1 MMTPRRC
8 SYAFLALAGLA
19 LAACS
24 SDPSPGVNGADPG
37 TLEAPIAYVRRP
49 IPVDK
54 NGGELQPD
62 LRDPTFFMAGGDV
75 YVRSNSTVTASETN
89 ITAAITG
96 GQGDVKDLMPS
107 FDGTRLLFSLRLFDE
122 NENDD
127 EVPSWNI
134 YEYNLEE
141 PLGADNPR
149 RIIGSDFT
157 AEEGDDLAPAYLP
170 DGRIVFSSNRQVD
183 ARKMLLDEGK
193 PPFKALTER
202 GRNQAFVLH
211 VMDEDGQ
218 NISQLSFNQSHD
230 LYPTV
235 LSGLWPGEIL
245 YTRWDHAGGNDAMNL
260 YRMKPDGSGL
270 EAVFGMHDHAFG
282 RTTDGSNDQT
292 VQLLR
297 PLEMEDGRIL
307 VQAKS
312 YDNTYGGGDLMIVNV
327 EDYIDNHQPVS
338 SRSGL
343 AGPAA
348 EPATIEAVTAQPDTL
363 SRAGRYGSAWPLW
376 DGSNRLL
383 LSKSTCTLAIGNN
396 DPAVEAELHPCIE
409 PWLSDPAAEEVS
421 PSYSIW
427 LYDMSSDAQ
436 KIVVRAEPGQVVTDV
451 VALQSRP
458 RPSVISDSLPDE
470 GWAAETL
477 GALHIRSVYDLGT
490 GSFDPAYFGQTIGAA
505 SIEEL
510 RDPAQSVA
518 ADRPARF
525 VRFVK
530 AVALP
535 DPDDPD
541 LDNPPD
547 LDRAA
552 FGPQRN
558 QGMREIVGYAPVA
571 PDGSV
576 KVKLPANVPLAVS
589 VLDQYGRRI
598 SPRHENWFQVR
609 PGQTTECS
617 GCHVESGNQA
627 PLPHARKDAEA
638 PSINPGAPLDNVFP
652 NTLNPDTGEAY
663 FADAG
668 KTMAEA
674 RFQLASSEPEV
685 SANVDFVDVWTDPAV
700 RAPDAEIHYDYGNL
714 DALLKVPTI
723 GRCLPDSSRDFT
735 CRIQINYPEHIEP
748 LWSLARMDANGNDVT
763 CTSCHSSTD
772 DMGNARVPDGQLDL
786 TGGPSDLEPDHLKSY
801 DELLRADAGQELDMN
816 GNLVNIQIEQQ
827 VPVDNDGDG
836 VQDVDAGG
844 NPIFDTITIDDPDK
858 AVRPTMSGSGAMA
871 SFFVDKMLFADAH
884 RDSWYAPA
892 ANHVDHSGFMTPDEL
907 RMIIEWLDIGAQYF
921 NDPFDPAAP
930 SN

>member
-1 MMTPRRC
+1 MTSRR
-8 SYAFLALAGLA
+8 SLSLVLVVSAGLWLAG
-19 LAACS
+19 CS
-24 SDPSPGVNGADPG
+24 SDPSPDVNGADPG
-37 TLEAPIAYVRRP
+37 VLEAPIAFVKRP
-49 IPVDK
+49 IPVDED
-54 NGGELQPD
+54 GDERQPD
-62 LRDPTFFMAGGDV
+62 VRDPTFFMAGGDV
-75 YVRSNSTVTASETN
+75 YIRSNSTITASEIN
-89 ITAAITG
+89 ITAAVTG

-107 FDGTRLLFSLRLFDE
+107 FDGNKLLFSLRLFDE

-134 YEYNLEE
+134 YEYDLETRI
-141 PLGADNPR
+141 LR
-149 RIIGSDFT
+149 RVIGSDFT

-193 PPFKALTER
+193 PPFKAMTER
-202 GRNQAFVLH
+202 GRIQAFTLH

-218 NISQLSFNQSHD
+218 NIQQLSFNQSHD

-235 LSGLWPGEIL
+235 LSSLWPGEIL

-260 YRMKPDGSGL
+260 YKMKPDGSDL
-270 EAVFGMHDHAFG
+270 EPVFGVHDHDFG
-282 RTTDGSNDQT
+282 RTLDGSNDQR

-307 VQAKS
+307 VQTRDYAGS
-312 YDNTYGGGDLMIVNV
+312 YGGGDLMV
-327 EDYIDNHQPVS
+327 IDVGSFTDNGKPVYSMS
-338 SRSGL
+338 SLS
-343 AGPAA
+343 GPAA
-348 EPATIEAVTAQPDTL
+348 QAATIDPVTTEPDTL
-363 SRAGRYGSAWPLW
+363 SPAGRYSAAWPLW

-383 LSKSTCTLAIGNN
+383 VSKSSCKLAIGAAN
-396 DPAVEAELHPCIE
+396 DPNVTPELRPCIE
-409 PWLSDPAAEEVS
+409 PWLSDPEARELS
-421 PSYSIW
+421 PEYSIW
-427 LYDMSSDAQ
+427 LYDMNSHAQ
-436 KIVVRAEPGQVVTDV
+436 KIIVRAEPGQVVTDI

-458 RPSVISDSLPDE
+458 RPSIVTDQLPNE
-470 GWAAETL
+470 GWASETL

-490 GSFDPAYFGQTIGAA
+490 GSFDTDYFGQTIGAA
-505 SIEEL
+505 SIESL
-510 RDPAQSVA
+510 RDPAQSTA
-518 ADRPARF
+518 AARPARF

-535 DPDDPD
+535 DDDDPD
-541 LDNPPD
+541 LENPPD

-609 PGQTTECS
+609 PGQTTECT
-617 GCHVESGNQA
+617 GCHAESGNA
-627 PLPHARKDAEA
+627 PPPAHARKDAEA
-638 PSINPGAPLDNVFP
+638 PSINPGAPVDNVFP

-668 KTMAEA
+668 KTMAES
-674 RFQLASSEPEV
+674 RFALAGKEPEV
-685 SANVDFVDVWTDPAV
+685 SANVVFDDVWTDPAV
-700 RAPDAEIHYDYGNL
+700 RTPDASIAYEYDNL
-714 DALLKVPTI
+714 DVALKVPTI

-735 CRIQINYPEHIEP
+735 CRIQINYPTHIHP
-748 LWSLARMDANGNDVT
+748 LWSLPRGVNGADT
-763 CTSCHSSTD
+763 CTNCHTSQD
-772 DMGNARVPDGQLDL
+772 DMGNDRVPDGQLDL
-786 TGGPSDLEPDHLKSY
+786 SDGVSDQEPDHLKSY
-801 DELLRADAGQELDMN
+801 EELFRADAGQELDMN
-816 GNLVNIQIEQQ
+816 GTLVNIQIEQQ
-827 VPVDNDGDG
+827 VPVDADGDG
-836 VQDVDAGG
+836 VQDVDENGD
-844 NPIFDTITIDDPDK
+844 PIFDTIVIDDPDR
-858 AVRPTMSGSGAMA
+858 AVNPTMSGAGAMA
-871 SFFVDKMLFADAH
+871 SFFVNKMLFADAH

-907 RMIIEWLDIGAQYF
+907 RLVIEWLDIGAQYF
-921 NDPFDPAAP
+921 NDPFDPDAP

>member
-1 MMTPRRC
+1 MIPRRF
-8 SYAFLALAGLA
+8 SSLAVIVAAALWLAG
-19 LAACS
+19 CS
-24 SDPSPGVNGADPG
+24 SDPSPDVNGADPG
-37 TLEAPIAYVRRP
+37 VLEAPIAFVKRP
-49 IPVDK
+49 IPVDED
-54 NGGELQPD
+54 GDELQPD

-75 YVRSNSTVTASETN
+75 YIRSNSTITATETN
-89 ITAAITG
+89 ITAAVTG

-107 FDGTRLLFSLRLFDE
+107 FDGTKLLFSLRLFDE

-134 YEYNLEE
+134 YEYDLETRT
-141 PLGADNPR
+141 LR
-149 RIIGSDFT
+149 RVIGSDFT

-202 GRNQAFVLH
+202 GRSQAFVLH
-211 VMDEDGQ
+211 IMDEDGQ
-218 NISQLSFNQSHD
+218 NIRQLSFNQSHD

-260 YRMKPDGSGL
+260 YKMKPDGSDL
-270 EAVFGMHDHAFG
+270 EAVFGVHDHDFG
-282 RTTDGSNDQT
+282 RTLDGNNDQT
-292 VQLLR
+292 VQLAR

-307 VQAKS
+307 VLARP
-312 YDNTYGGGDLMIVNV
+312 YDDTYGGGDLMVIDV
-327 EDYIDNHQPVS
+327 ERFTDNDRAVFSQA
-338 SRSGL
+338 GL

-348 EPATIEAVTAQPDTL
+348 RAATVEPVTTEPGEL
-363 SRAGRYGSAWPLW
+363 SPAGRYSAAWPLW
-376 DGSNRLL
+376 DGTGRLL
-383 LSKSTCTLAIGNN
+383 VSRSTCTLSVGDDG
-396 DPAVEAELHPCIE
+396 DPNVEPELRPCLE
-409 PWLSDPAAEEVS
+409 PWLSDPDAREIS

-427 LYDMSSDAQ
+427 LYDMVNHAQ
-436 KIVVRAEPGQVVTDV
+436 KIIVRAEPGQVVTDV

-458 RPSVISDSLPDE
+458 SPSIVSDQLPDE
-470 GWAAETL
+470 SWANETL
-477 GALHIRSVYDLGT
+477 GAVHIRSVYDLGT
-490 GSFDPAYFGQTIGAA
+490 GSFDAGYFGRTIGAG
-505 SIEEL
+505 SIESL
-510 RDPAQSVA
+510 RDPAQSTA

-530 AVALP
+530 PVAIP
-535 DPDDPD
+535 DDEDPD
-541 LDNPPD
+541 LDDPPD

-609 PGQTTECS
+609 PGQTTECT
-617 GCHVESGNQA
+617 GCHVESSDPSPPA
-627 PLPHARKDAEA
+627 HSRKDAEA

-668 KTMAEA
+668 KTMAES
-674 RFQLASSEPEV
+674 RFALAASQPEV
-685 SANVDFVDVWTDPAV
+685 SVNVVFDDVWTDPAV
-700 RAPDAEIHYDYGNL
+700 RTPDGAIAYEYGNL
-714 DALLKVPTI
+714 DVALKVPTI
-723 GRCLPDSSRDFT
+723 GRCLPESSRDFT
-735 CRIQINYPEHIEP
+735 CRIQINYPTHIHP
-748 LWSLARMDANGNDVT
+748 LWSLPRGANGENT
-763 CTSCHSSTD
+763 CTNCHSSSD
-772 DMGNARVPDGQLDL
+772 DMGNDRVPDGQLDL
-786 TGGPSDLEPDHLKSY
+786 SDGVSDLEPDHLKSY
-801 DELLRADAGQELDMN
+801 EELFRADAGQELDMN
-816 GNLVNIQIEQQ
+816 GSLVNIQIEQQ
-827 VPVDNDGDG
+827 VPVDADGDG
-836 VQDVDAGG
+836 VQDVDENGD
-844 NPIFDTITIDDPDK
+844 PIFDTVIVDDPDR
-858 AVRPTMSGSGAMA
+858 AVAPTMSGVGAMA
-871 SFFVDKMLFADAH
+871 SFFVNKMLFADTH

-892 ANHVDHSGFMTPDEL
+892 ANHVDHSAFMTPDEL
-907 RMIIEWLDIGAQYF
+907 RMVIEWLDIGAQYF
-921 NDPFDPAAP
+921 NDPFDPDAP